1 MLLRLLPSVFLL
13 LTCSAA
19 LPGQSPDQPISR
31 LLFGSCIKQDRP
43 VPILTTMLAAKPQLL
58 LFLGD
63 NIYADTSDIDL
74 MRAKYKQLADNQD
87 FAALRAA
94 CPVLATWDDH
104 DYGVNDGGADFAKR
118 DEAQQAYLDFW
129 GEPADSPRR
138 KRAGV
143 YEAKIFGPEGK
154 RLQVIMLDTR
164 YFRSPLKTGP
174 KRVGGPYVADDDPQK
189 TMLGEE
195 QWKWLEQQLRTPA
208 EVRVIGSS
216 IQFVAAAAGQ
226 ETWSNLPHE
235 RQRLIDLIRKTAAG
249 GVIVVSGDRHWS
261 EVSVLED
268 QTAYPLV
275 DVTSSSLNQKHPRGT
290 PTENRFRSI
299 PKTFHEANFG
309 VLSIDWDAPDPML
322 EIEIRDINNQT
333 QIQGPFRLSHLQP
346 Q

>member
-1 MLLRLLPSVFLL
+1 MLLRFLL
-13 LTCSAA
+13 SASLLLACSAT
-19 LPGQSPDQPISR
+19 LPGQSNDPPISR

-43 VPILTTMLAAKPQLL
+43 VPILTTMLAAEPQLL

-63 NIYADTSDIDL
+63 NIYADTSDIDV
-74 MRAKYKQLADNQD
+74 MRAKYKQLAANED
-87 FAALRAA
+87 FAALRSA

-104 DYGVNDGGADFAKR
+104 DYGVNDGGADFARR

-129 GEPADSPRR
+129 GEPADSPKR

-143 YEAKIFGPEGK
+143 YDAKIFGPEGK

-164 YFRSPLKTGP
+164 YFRSPLKTGE
-174 KRVGGPYVADDDPQK
+174 KRVGGPYVADEDPNK
-189 TMLGEE
+189 TMLGET

-216 IQFVAAAAGQ
+216 IQFVADAAGQ
-226 ETWSNLPHE
+226 ETWSNLPQE
-235 RQRLIDLIRKTAAG
+235 RQRLIDLIRETGAG
-249 GVIVVSGDRHWS
+249 GVIIVSGDRHWS
-261 EVSVLED
+261 EVSVTEEK
-268 QTAYPLV
+268 TAYPLV
-275 DVTSSSLNQKHPRGT
+275 DITSSSLNQTHPRGT

-309 VLSIDWDAPDPML
+309 VLSIDWDASDPTL
-322 EIEIRDINNQT
+322 RIEIRDIDNDT
-333 QIQGPFRLSHLQP
+333 QIQGAFRLSHIQP